1 MKTRLLL
8 IALYILF
15 LAAYSGAEERIEESV
30 HAPQEKGTVKIPDEE
45 NVYVIKKGDTLW
57 HISEMFLKNP
67 FKWPD
72 LWKTN
77 PYIANPHL
85 IYPGN
90 TVKILPTG
98 IVVSGEKA
106 KKAAIEAVP
115 EGLPVEKLQKLD
127 GPSQPEEQMKEVLVK
142 VEEPA
147 LPKPPEEKPAPQPTH
162 EIVKVA
168 SAIMGRHGFISVKDV
183 EGDGM
188 IIGSKAEGL
197 LLSQGDMVYISLRKG
212 TAVKEGDKFN
222 IFTTTDKVKHPVTEK
237 PMGFLTDII
246 GALEVTKVEKDGV
259 ITARIEKSYKEIS
272 KGARLKSYEPP
283 IQEVR
288 VKKTEKTVD
297 GLVIASIEDKVGLA
311 ESDIVYLD
319 KGKNSGIDVG
329 NIMHIFRPFIKVE
342 DPMSKD
348 KKTITLPSIE
358 LGRLIIIRVEDDTS
372 TAFITK
378 SRQVIYRG
386 DRVRTAE

>member
-8 IALYILF
+8 IALFILF
-15 LAAYSGAEERIEESV
+15 LAAYSGAGERVEESGHV
-30 HAPQEKGTVKIPDEE
+30 PQEKGTVKIPDEE
-45 NVYVIKKGDTLW
+45 NIYVIKKGDTLW

-77 PYIANPHL
+77 TYIVNPHL

-98 IVVSGEKA
+98 VIVSGEKA
-106 KKAAIEAVP
+106 KQAAIEAVP
-115 EGLPVEKLQKLD
+115 EGLPVEKLQK
-127 GPSQPEEQMKEVLVK
+127 PEEQMQEVLVK

-147 LPKPPEEKPAPQPTH
+147 LPQPPEEKPAPQPIH
-162 EIVKVA
+162 EIVKVS

-183 EGDGM
+183 KGDGM

-197 LLSQGDMVYISLRKG
+197 LLSQGDIVYISLRKG

-237 PMGFLTDII
+237 PIGFLTDII

-259 ITARIEKSYKEIS
+259 ITAKIEKSYKEIS
-272 KGARLKSYEPP
+272 KGAKLKSYEPP
-283 IQEVR
+283 IQDVT
-288 VKKTEKTVD
+288 VKKTEKTVN
-297 GLVIASIEDKVGLA
+297 GLVIASIEDKVSLA
-311 ESDIVYLD
+311 ENDIVYLD
-319 KGKNSGIDVG
+319 KGKNGGLDVG
-329 NIMHIFRPFIKVE
+329 NIMHIFRPFIKVS
-342 DPMSKD
+342 DPMSQD
-348 KKTITLPSIE
+348 KKSTITLPPVE

-372 TAFITK
+372 TAFIIK
-378 SRQVIYRG
+378 SRQVIYKG

>member
-8 IALYILF
+8 IALCILF
-15 LAAYSGAEERIEESV
+15 LAAYSEAEELVEESV

-77 PYIANPHL
+77 TYIVNPHL

-115 EGLPVEKLQKLD
+115 EGLPVEKLQK
-127 GPSQPEEQMKEVLVK
+127 PEEQMQEILVK

-147 LPKPPEEKPAPQPTH
+147 LPQPPEEKPAPQPTH
-162 EIVKVA
+162 EIVKVS
-168 SAIMGRHGFISVKDV
+168 SAIMGRHGFISVKYM

-197 LLSQGDMVYISLRKG
+197 LLSQGDIVYISLRKG

-222 IFTTTDKVKHPVTEK
+222 IFTTTGKVKHPVTEK
-237 PMGFLTDII
+237 PIGFLTDII
-246 GALEVTKVEKDGV
+246 GALEVIKVEKDGV

-272 KGARLKSYEPP
+272 KGARLKPYELP
-283 IQEVR
+283 IQEVT
-288 VKKTEKTVD
+288 VKKTAKTVD

-329 NIMHIFRPFIKVE
+329 NIMHIFRPFIKVD

>member
-8 IALYILF
+8 IALCILF
-15 LAAYSGAEERIEESV
+15 LAAYSEAEELVEESV

-77 PYIANPHL
+77 TYIVNPHL

-115 EGLPVEKLQKLD
+115 EGLPVEKLQK
-127 GPSQPEEQMKEVLVK
+127 PEEQMQEVLVK

-147 LPKPPEEKPAPQPTH
+147 LPQPPEALPTH
-162 EIVKVA
+162 EIVKVS
-168 SAIMGRHGFISVKDV
+168 SAIMGRHGFISVKYM

-197 LLSQGDMVYISLRKG
+197 LLSQGDIVYISLRKG

-222 IFTTTDKVKHPVTEK
+222 IFTTTGKVKHPVTEK
-237 PMGFLTDII
+237 PIGFLTDII
-246 GALEVTKVEKDGV
+246 GALEVIKVEKDGV

-283 IQEVR
+283 IQEVM

-297 GLVIASIEDKVGLA
+297 GLVIASIEDKVSLA
-311 ESDIVYLD
+311 ENDIVYLD
-319 KGKNSGIDVG
+319 KGKHGGLEVG
-329 NIMHIFRPFIKVE
+329 NIMNIFRPFIKVD

-348 KKTITLPSIE
+348 KKTKKPITLPPTE
-358 LGRLIIIRVEDDTS
+358 LGRLIIIRVEDETS